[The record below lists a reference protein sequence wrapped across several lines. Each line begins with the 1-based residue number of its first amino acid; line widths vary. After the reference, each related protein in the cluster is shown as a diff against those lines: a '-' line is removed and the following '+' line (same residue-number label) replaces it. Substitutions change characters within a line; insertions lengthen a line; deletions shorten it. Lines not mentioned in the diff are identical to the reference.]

1 VPGMR
6 VEVGV
11 LQREVGAA
19 TSVDVARQR

>member
-1 VPGMR
+1 MR